1 MWVLTAREEGS
12 QDTAELDERLAAKT
26 DDASADLLDAAEEL
40 LDQGGELAEVPI
52 LDVSE
57 SKDVKRRCRLTTEG
71 ITLISSE
78 MLQMRPSTS

>member
-1 MWVLTAREEGS
+1 MWVLAAREEGS